1 MNSEFNTKVRELV
14 NTDPRYAAEA
24 YSFVSDAVTFTVNR
38 LKEHRHVS
46 AGELLSGMRDF
57 AEKEYGVLAREVLQ
71 NWGIFTASDI
81 GELVYLLISVQI
93 LSASPGDKRSDFD
106 IDYLPY
112 PQMQELSTSKEDISL
127 PKID

>member
-1 MNSEFNTKVRELV
+1 MNSEFDTKIRELLRE
-14 NTDPRYAAEA
+14 DPRYAAEA
-24 YSFVSDAVTFTVNR
+24 YSFVSDAVTFTVSR

-46 AGELLSGMRDF
+46 ARELLAGMRDY

-71 NWGIFTASDI
+71 SWGVFSASDI

-106 IDYLPY
+106 IDYLPF
-112 PQMQELSTSKEDISL
+112 PQMPELQNNEKLNL
-127 PKID
+127 PQID